1 MVHEIHG
8 SRGAPDE
15 EELHDGVVETDEA
28 GHEVQVAADEHDQEE
43 DLGLAGDARTA
54 PGLPYL
60 EEEEDDGQEVRQVTQ
75 QPEDVHPDQSVFLTV
90 SLVVSS
96 SENS

>member
-28 GHEVQVAADEHDQEE
+28 GDEVQVAADEHHQEE

-54 PGLPYL
+54 PGLPDL
-60 EEEEDDGQEVRQVTQ
+60 QQQQHDGQQVRQVTE
-75 QPEDVHPDQSVFLTV
+75 QPEDVHAVCNDFLEIEHD
-90 SLVVSS
+90 L
-96 SENS
+96 